1 MRRYRGVNRLISDT
15 EKGWLVRI
23 PWNKLMKLLLSIVK
37 TLQALYCM
45 VKTSKAAL
53 SGN

>member
-1 MRRYRGVNRLISDT
+1 MLQYMSALA

-23 PWNKLMKLLLSIVK
+23 PGNKLSKLLLSIVK

-45 VKTSKAAL
+45 AKANKAAL